1 MNEQAQ
7 KLDLIRWIA
16 GLDDTQVLHQL
27 TEIKERARP
36 EAPGF
41 KRKFG
46 DGKHVFTYV
55 SDDFNEPLDDFREY
69 MP

>member
-16 GLDDTQVLHQL
+16 DLDDAQVLHQL
-27 TEIKERARP
+27 AEIKEQARP
-36 EAPGF
+36 NSSPVM
-41 KRKFG
+41 RKFG
-46 DGKHVFTYV
+46 DGKHIFTYV
-55 SDDFNEPLDDFREY
+55 AEDFNEPLDDFREY

>member
-16 GLDDTQVLHQL
+16 DLDDAGVLHQL
-27 TEIKERARP
+27 AEIKDQGRP
-36 EAPGF
+36 NFSPV

-46 DGKHVFTYV
+46 DGKHIFTYV
-55 SDDFNEPLDDFREY
+55 AEDFNEPLDDFREY